1 MKLLLKI
8 RNEKY
13 SMSCLPYIF
22 LPDEIEKLK
31 KTGYFLYYENERG
44 WYLCDE
50 METEIYL
57 NELLRIGFDLLPEE
71 IMNKYRI
78 SSTRIDI
85 EKLIREHRT
94 EIGAHASIKDEIR
107 DRIYTFYADIEKIW

>member
-8 RNEKY
+8 KNEKY

-22 LPDEIEKLK
+22 LPDELDKLK
-31 KTGYFLYYENERG
+31 QSGYFLYYESNMG

-50 METEIYL
+50 METEIYRNDIL
-57 NELLRIGFDLLPEE
+57 KIGFDLLPEE
-71 IMNKYRI
+71 ITKKYLI
-78 SSTRIDI
+78 SSTKIDI

-94 EIGAHASIKDEIR
+94 EVRAHASIDDEIN
-107 DRIYTFYADIEKIW
+107 DRVYTFYADIEKIW